1 MLNVDLLF
9 AVNLNHW
16 HFSPC
21 SFTLATLF
29 ASLLIRPPPNFVV
42 RQTSHERQKAIDFV
56 LGFLMAGDEE

>member
-1 MLNVDLLF
+1 MLMLACYLRSISITDI
-9 AVNLNHW
+9 
-16 HFSPC
+16 FSPC

-29 ASLLIRPPPNFVV
+29 ASLLIRPPPNFVG